1 MQRSI
6 SALCL
11 FVALIVSAESVFA
24 QARSPVT
31 TPRRTPPAPTVSEEY
46 IGTFE
51 NDEVK
56 HDAAT
61 IGGVRITYN
70 GKGTE
75 SARQAGINHERG
87 VKAALADRQTLVQ
100 TLPKKIVEKTVEKEV
115 VRYVKVQAEPAVIYV
130 HRPVHVYHG
139 YRWGWTY

>member
-1 MQRSI
+1 MKRSL

-11 FVALIVSAESVFA
+11 FVALIVSADSVFA

-31 TPRRTPPAPTVSEEY
+31 TPRRTPPAPTVAPEEY

-51 NDEVK
+51 YDEVK

-100 TLPKKIVEKTVEKEV
+100 TLPKKIVEKEV
-115 VRYVKVQAEPAVIYV
+115 VRYVKVPAEPAVIYV